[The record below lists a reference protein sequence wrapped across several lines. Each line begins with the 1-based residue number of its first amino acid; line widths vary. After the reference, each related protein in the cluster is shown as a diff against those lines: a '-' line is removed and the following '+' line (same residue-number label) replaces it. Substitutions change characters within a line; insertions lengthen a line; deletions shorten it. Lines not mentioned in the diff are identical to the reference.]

1 MENKVYHNKKASRFE
16 IETDGKYAYAEYLL
30 TPECIAVTHTFVPR
44 ELRGRR
50 LAERVV
56 EAAIEYGRKHNLK
69 LNPVCPYVQT
79 YLQRHKPDIEV
90 VDINSSFIDD

>member
-50 LAERVV
+50 LV

>member
-44 ELRGRR
+44 ELRGRSGD
-50 LAERVV
+50 RV
-56 EAAIEYGRKHNLK
+56 R
-69 LNPVCPYVQT
+69 
-79 YLQRHKPDIEV
+79 
-90 VDINSSFIDD
+90 